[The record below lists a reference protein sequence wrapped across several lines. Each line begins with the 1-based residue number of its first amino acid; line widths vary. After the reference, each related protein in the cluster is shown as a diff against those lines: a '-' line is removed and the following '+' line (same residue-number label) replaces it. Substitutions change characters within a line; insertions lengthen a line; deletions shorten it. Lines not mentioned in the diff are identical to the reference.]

1 MKKVIFA
8 FIVLLALM
16 AAVVVMWGQINKV
29 LMDLGGSPR
38 KSQSPAA
45 GASDHTT

>member
-8 FIVLLALM
+8 FILLLALM
-16 AAVVVMWGQINKV
+16 AAVVVMWGEINKV
-29 LMDLGGSPR
+29 LMDLGGSR

-45 GASDHTT
+45 GHTDHTT

>member
-16 AAVVVMWGQINKV
+16 AAVVVMWGEINKT
-29 LMDLGGSPR
+29 LKNLDPGR
-38 KSQSPAA
+38 KSELRASSPATP
-45 GASDHTT
+45 GA

>member
-1 MKKVIFA
+1 MKKIVFA
-8 FIVLLALM
+8 FVLLLALL

-38 KSQSPAA
+38 KSQSAA
-45 GASDHTT
+45 GFSDYTT